1 MPIELTQESQS
12 VHLRHIDVADDQ
24 VDFFVPQKIQGFMS
38 VGHAG
43 DIVTFLG
50 EKLAQADSGIFLVIH
65 DKYVLD

>member
-1 MPIELTQESQS
+1 
-12 VHLRHIDVADDQ
+12 
-24 VDFFVPQKIQGFMS
+24 VPQKIQGFMS